1 MVRNVGLLSLTQ
13 SELSEYCRNCV
24 TTVGSVVSELSD
36 CVGPTAGTD
45 RVDKRRS
52 VSPDTAGFKLSG
64 NDCRN
69 CRTTVGL

>member
-36 CVGPTAGTD
+36 CVGARTNGRHRQSGQPTK
-45 RVDKRRS
+45 RVTGHRR
-52 VSPDTAGFKLSG
+52 V
-64 NDCRN
+64 
-69 CRTTVGL
+69 